1 MTTLTQT
8 VEVSYQSTSN
18 PLIANQWLT
27 SITAPIIAC
36 DFETASRY
44 TDSDKEELKAL
55 LSTLQEG
62 SLDYHLVCQQI
73 ASDGLSHPS
82 LSRLT
87 HFSLAIS
94 ESFAYVFIID
104 SQRMHDLIL
113 SWLTRTPITQVWH
126 NASFDFRH
134 IYYHTNKF
142 PINYQDSQVLSKTI
156 LNHVN
161 NQRSQTGLKHLMGYK
176 YGGWA
181 ISADNFHLSQ
191 MYEPHVLHYA
201 ATDACATFALWQE
214 LQDYIKED

>member
-1 MTTLTQT
+1 MQTLTQT
-8 VEVSYQSTSN
+8 VEVTYQSTSN

-27 SITAPIIAC
+27 SITTPIIAC

-44 TDSDKEELKAL
+44 SDQDKEQLSAQL
-55 LSTLQEG
+55 LTLLPS
-62 SLDYHLVCQQI
+62 SLDYHMLKQKI

-113 SWLTRTPITQVWH
+113 SWLVRTPITQVWH

-142 PINYQDSQVLSKTI
+142 PIDYQDSQILSKTI

-176 YGGWA
+176 YGSWA
-181 ISADNFHLSQ
+181 ISSDNFHLSQ
-191 MYEPHVLHYA
+191 MYEDHVLHYA
-201 ATDACATFALWQE
+201 AIDSCACLALWQE

>member
-1 MTTLTQT
+1 MQTLTTT
-8 VEVSYQSTSN
+8 VEVSYEVTAN
-18 PLIANQWLT
+18 PLIAHKWLS
-27 SITAPIIAC
+27 SISQPYIAC
-36 DFETASRY
+36 DFEATSRY
-44 TDSDKEELKAL
+44 TDSDKADLTTY
-55 LSTLQEG
+55 LSTLTEG
-62 SLDYHLVCQQI
+62 SLEYHQVRQQI

-87 HFSLAIS
+87 HFSLALS
-94 ESFAYVFIID
+94 EAFAYVFIID

-113 SWLTRTPITQVWH
+113 AWLTRTPIKQVWH

-134 IYYHTNKF
+134 IYYHTHRF
-142 PINYQDSQVLSKTI
+142 PIDYEDSQVLAKTI

-191 MYEPHVLHYA
+191 MYEDHVLLYA

>member
-1 MTTLTQT
+1 MQTLTQT
-8 VEVSYQSTSN
+8 VEVTYQSTSN

-27 SITAPIIAC
+27 SITTPIIAC

-44 TDSDKEELKAL
+44 SDQDKEQLSAQL
-55 LSTLQEG
+55 LTLPPS
-62 SLDYHLVCQQI
+62 SLDYHMLKQKI

-113 SWLTRTPITQVWH
+113 SWLVRTSITQVWH
-126 NASFDFRH
+126 NFSFDARY

-142 PINYQDSQVLSKTI
+142 PIDYQDSQILSKTI

-176 YGGWA
+176 YGSWA
-181 ISADNFHLSQ
+181 ISSDNFHLSQ
-191 MYEPHVLHYA
+191 MYEDHVLYYA
-201 ATDACATFALWQE
+201 AIDSCACLALWQE